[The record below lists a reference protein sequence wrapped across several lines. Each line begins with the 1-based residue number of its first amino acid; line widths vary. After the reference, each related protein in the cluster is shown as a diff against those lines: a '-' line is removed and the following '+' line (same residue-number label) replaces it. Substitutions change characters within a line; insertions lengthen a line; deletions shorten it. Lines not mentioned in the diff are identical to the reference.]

1 MLRTTNNEQDRMPS
15 VQKLNLSNP
24 FSTRY
29 KEMVVFSQQHWIIPE
44 CAFISTTKS
53 GLNRCETRD
62 HPLELGRISNHAR
75 TNHWKLS
82 CKREGYW
89 HRIEFYAGV
98 LHHFDRPKVW
108 ALDRKPFGKMRVTK
122 ATDGYGKN
130 RMMKITLKRF
140 MLLNEFIDLDQPE
153 KVYLSRKLCMDLKQL
168 QEHGYENFPNFLMS
182 KRL

>member
-122 ATDGYGKN
+122 ATDGRGPLISKKSFTQTMLAWNSTGFFVAYAAHKSFPIYQMDVKTTFLNGP
-130 RMMKITLKRF
+130 LK
-140 MLLNEFIDLDQPE
+140 EE
-153 KVYLSRKLCMDLKQL
+153 VYVAQRV
-168 QEHGYENFPNFLMS
+168 H
-182 KRL
+182 